1 MKGSAS
7 SGRYRGYPSVRCT
20 ARSSARQPGSSESA
34 FGRMRIGTSLAP
46 GVPLKDPATERRS
59 PCLCWVCAAFC
70 TVPVDQCAHG
80 TGEHR
85 RGGSVEDGRCRMTV
99 HRDLDMLEAEGVLR
113 KVRGGATALRSSL
126 FESDFPYRLTASVA
140 AKEAIGRAAARFV
153 EGGQAV
159 VCDEST
165 TTMAALRAI
174 DASEAITV
182 ITNCFPTMQ
191 YVNESTKHRLI
202 GLGGDYVTSY
212 QAFLGII
219 CEQAITN
226 VYADVLLA
234 SCSAVRGGSTYHQ
247 DQQIVAVKRAMIRS
261 APTRLLLL
269 DSSKVDVGALY
280 HLGEIRDFTHLIT
293 DDGTPEIFLDQVRE
307 GGLEVVVAPVH
318 DTSA

>member
-1 MKGSAS
+1 MKTAGSKKHRVRLTTSAANRQS
-7 SGRYRGYPSVRCT
+7 LIRDRVHSEGSVT
-20 ARSSARQPGSSESA
+20 
-34 FGRMRIGTSLAP
+34 
-46 GVPLKDPATERRS
+46 
-59 PCLCWVCAAFC
+59 
-70 TVPVDQCAHG
+70 VDQLV
-80 TGEHR
+80 
-85 RGGSVEDGRCRMTV
+85 SVLGVSRMTV
-99 HRDLDMLEAEGVLR
+99 HRDLDALEAASVLR

-126 FESDFPYRLTASVA
+126 FESDFPFRLTASMA
-140 AKEAIGRAAARFV
+140 AKDAIGQAAARFI

-159 VCDEST
+159 ICDEST

-182 ITNCFPTMQ
+182 ITNCLPLMQ

-202 GLGGDYVTSY
+202 GLGGDYVARY
-212 QAFLGII
+212 QAFLGIV

-234 SCSAVRGGSTYHQ
+234 SCSAVRGSSTYHQ

-269 DSSKVDVGALY
+269 DSSKVGVGALY

-293 DDGTPEIFLDQVRE
+293 DEGTPEALLDQARE
-307 GGLEVVVAPVH
+307 DGLEVVVAPVH
-318 DTSA
+318 NSSPQAPD

>member
-1 MKGSAS
+1 LASDRSTTRGEGMSDMGVGEMPVAEPRKHVIRLTASAVDRQSLIRDRVHSEGS
-7 SGRYRGYPSVRCT
+7 VT
-20 ARSSARQPGSSESA
+20 
-34 FGRMRIGTSLAP
+34 
-46 GVPLKDPATERRS
+46 
-59 PCLCWVCAAFC
+59 
-70 TVPVDQCAHG
+70 VDQLVSALG
-80 TGEHR
+80 V
-85 RGGSVEDGRCRMTV
+85 SRMTV
-99 HRDLDMLEAEGVLR
+99 HRDLDMLETEGVLR

-165 TTMAALRAI
+165 TTLAALRAI
-174 DASEAITV
+174 DASEAITI

-212 QAFLGII
+212 QAFLGIM

-226 VYADVLLA
+226 VFADVLLA

-261 APTRLLLL
+261 ASTRLLLL

-293 DDGTPEIFLDQVRE
+293 DDGTPETFLDQVRE
-307 GGLEVVVAPVH
+307 SGLKVVVAPVH

>member
-1 MKGSAS
+1 
-7 SGRYRGYPSVRCT
+7 
-20 ARSSARQPGSSESA
+20 
-34 FGRMRIGTSLAP
+34 
-46 GVPLKDPATERRS
+46 
-59 PCLCWVCAAFC
+59 
-70 TVPVDQCAHG
+70 
-80 TGEHR
+80 
-85 RGGSVEDGRCRMTV
+85 MTV
-99 HRDLDMLEAEGVLR
+99 HRDLDMLEAERVLR
-113 KVRGGATALRSSL
+113 RVRGGATALRSSL

-202 GLGGDYVTSY
+202 SLGGDYVTSY

-247 DQQIVAVKRAMIRS
+247 DQQIVAVKRAMIQS

-293 DDGTPEIFLDQVRE
+293 DDGTPNEFLDQVRE
-307 GGLEVVVAPVH
+307 SGLEVVVAPVH
-318 DTSA
+318 GTSA

>member
-1 MKGSAS
+1 MKTVGSQEPPSRLTAS
-7 SGRYRGYPSVRCT
+7 AVDRQSLIRDRVHSEGSVT
-20 ARSSARQPGSSESA
+20 
-34 FGRMRIGTSLAP
+34 
-46 GVPLKDPATERRS
+46 
-59 PCLCWVCAAFC
+59 
-70 TVPVDQCAHG
+70 VDQLVSLLG
-80 TGEHR
+80 V
-85 RGGSVEDGRCRMTV
+85 SRMTV
-99 HRDLDMLEAEGVLR
+99 HRDLDVLEADAVLR

-126 FESDFPYRLTASVA
+126 FESDFPFRLTSSVA
-140 AKEAIGRAAARFV
+140 AKDAIGRAASKFV

-159 VCDEST
+159 MCDEST

-174 DASEAITV
+174 EASESITV
-182 ITNCFPTMQ
+182 ITNCFPMMQ

-202 GLGGDYVTSY
+202 GLGGDYVTRY
-212 QAFLGII
+212 QAFLGIV

-269 DSSKVDVGALY
+269 DSSKVGVGALY

-293 DDGTPEIFLDQVRE
+293 DDGTPEALLDRARE
-307 GGLEVVVAPVH
+307 DGLEVVVASVL
-318 DTSA
+318 DSAPQVRD

>member
-1 MKGSAS
+1 MRTVGSEEQPVRVSTSAVDRQS
-7 SGRYRGYPSVRCT
+7 LIRDRVHSEGSVT
-20 ARSSARQPGSSESA
+20 
-34 FGRMRIGTSLAP
+34 
-46 GVPLKDPATERRS
+46 
-59 PCLCWVCAAFC
+59 
-70 TVPVDQCAHG
+70 VDQLV
-80 TGEHR
+80 
-85 RGGSVEDGRCRMTV
+85 SVLGVSRMTV
-99 HRDLDMLEAEGVLR
+99 HRDLDVLEAESVLR

-126 FESDFPYRLTASVA
+126 FESDFPFRLTSSVA
-140 AKEAIGRAAARFV
+140 AKDAIGRAAAKFV

-159 VCDEST
+159 ICDEST

-174 DASEAITV
+174 EPSEAITV
-182 ITNCFPTMQ
+182 ITNCFPMMQ

-202 GLGGDYVTSY
+202 GLGGDYVTRY
-212 QAFLGII
+212 QAFLGIV

-269 DSSKVDVGALY
+269 DSSKVGVGALY

-293 DDGTPEIFLDQVRE
+293 DDGTPDALLDQARE
-307 GGLEVVVAPVH
+307 CGLEVVVAPVL
-318 DTSA
+318 DSSPQAWG

>member
-165 TTMAALRAI
+165 
-174 DASEAITV
+174 
-182 ITNCFPTMQ
+182 
-191 YVNESTKHRLI
+191 KHRLI